1 MHIRDRQDAI
11 IRKLRREGSST
22 LQEIARQVGA
32 SRSTIL
38 RDMTAL
44 RDQGFV
50 IHSEPGRGG
59 GLYLD
64 PQSVQTT
71 AKLSVQEI
79 FALIISVA
87 TMRAAANLPF
97 LELADA
103 GLAKIEKSLPANR
116 VRDLRRFMDCLWI
129 GPLAPQVDSSN
140 IGAIDSALLATFET
154 AFLRRHL
161 LQFRYRDAKGIHT
174 VRRVEPQAL
183 LSYRRFGIWLPGILA
198 EIVFVISEWT
208 E

>member
-1 MHIRDRQDAI
+1 MFDGMPIRDRQDAI

-22 LQEIARQVGA
+22 LQEIAQQVGA

-87 TMRAAANLPF
+87 TMRRLQIFPF
-97 LELADA
+97 
-103 GLAKIEKSLPANR
+103 
-116 VRDLRRFMDCLWI
+116 
-129 GPLAPQVDSSN
+129 
-140 IGAIDSALLATFET
+140 
-154 AFLRRHL
+154 
-161 LQFRYRDAKGIHT
+161 
-174 VRRVEPQAL
+174 
-183 LSYRRFGIWLPGILA
+183 
-198 EIVFVISEWT
+198 
-208 E
+208 

>member
-1 MHIRDRQDAI
+1 MPIRDRQDAI
-11 IRKLRREGSST
+11 IRKLRRED
-22 LQEIARQVGA
+22 LQPFEIAQQVGA

-140 IGAIDSALLATFET
+140 IGAIDSAC
-154 AFLRRHL
+154 
-161 LQFRYRDAKGIHT
+161 
-174 VRRVEPQAL
+174 
-183 LSYRRFGIWLPGILA
+183 
-198 EIVFVISEWT
+198 
-208 E
+208 